1 MVSYWGGDIL
11 MAVSNNKYQD
21 IQIADSI
28 LLTQFQQAWS
38 NGDYTTAFNIIDN
51 NPQLDTKSFVA
62 DVINTLTASLTYLQN
77 LNDPTFKADRIQT
90 SSTPPV
96 DLQVGQVYFKTL

>member
-1 MVSYWGGDIL
+1 

-21 IQIADSI
+21 IQITDNT

-38 NGDYTTAFNIIDN
+38 NGDYATAFNIIDN

-62 DVINTLTASLTYLQN
+62 DVINTLNANLTYLQN

-90 SSTPPV
+90 SSTPPI

>member
-1 MVSYWGGDIL
+1 

-21 IQIADSI
+21 IQIADNT

-38 NGDYTTAFNIIDN
+38 NGDYITAFNIIDN
-51 NPQLDTKSFVA
+51 NSQLDTKSFIS
-62 DVINTLTASLTYLQN
+62 DVINTLNANLTYLQN

-90 SSTPPV
+90 SANPPV